1 MLIFYDDVDHSVR
14 IYCACVFVTAGASGS
29 VSVLALVVPIPIP
42 IVRPANTNLAIFWTC
57 IFAFHAGALWITLFV
72 LELKYIRYF
81 IRIWLRFLNGTYT
94 RRASF

>member
-1 MLIFYDDVDHSVR
+1 MLVCLSPLVPQ
-14 IYCACVFVTAGASGS
+14 AQ
-29 VSVLALVVPIPIP
+29 SVLALVVPITIP

-81 IRIWLRFLNGTYT
+81 IRIWARLLNGISM
-94 RRASF
+94 RKASF

>member
-1 MLIFYDDVDHSVR
+1 MLVCLSPLVPQ
-14 IYCACVFVTAGASGS
+14 AQ
-29 VSVLALVVPIPIP
+29 SVLALV
-42 IVRPANTNLAIFWTC
+42 RPASTNLAIFWTC